1 MRTQPRNRYSSLVI
15 VVIQTKR
22 RTHFIS
28 YSITLNCYLIGER
41 KKKNLPEQ
49 KEKKKKSTF
58 FTNKSKENIRKGT
71 TRQFFSLLVD
81 VKRTTTAVSSTTR
94 DYDSATLRLLLL
106 ERKKKFLLGFFP
118 RNRSLYYQ
126 SLEKSLE
133 SFLYKFETNSARL
146 E

>member
-1 MRTQPRNRYSSLVI
+1 LLFNW
-15 VVIQTKR
+15 
-22 RTHFIS
+22 
-28 YSITLNCYLIGER
+28 R
-41 KKKNLPEQ
+41 KKK
-49 KEKKKKSTF
+49 KKFARAKSKKKKRKNPTF
-58 FTNKSKENIRKGT
+58 FTNKQKKRKYHEGNDET
-71 TRQFFSLLVD
+71 IFSLLAD

-94 DYDSATLRLLLL
+94 DYNCDLLLPL

-133 SFLYKFETNSARL
+133 SFLCINSKRIAQL